1 MSPTFTLPFSHQP
14 KAIMKRFPAVESVL
28 TKVKFSQ
35 SRLERYFNSSGLN
48 DHDLKKRLSNDFEP
62 IATRSVQIN
71 ANGHVQVVFA
81 MDSESAVMSV
91 DIPTSA
97 HFLVTGIRTYKRPY
111 RVAFAVSLS

>member
-1 MSPTFTLPFSHQP
+1 
-14 KAIMKRFPAVESVL
+14 MKRFPAVEAVL

-35 SRLERYFNSSGLN
+35 SRLERYFNNSGLN
-48 DHDLKKRLSNDFEP
+48 DHELKEKLSNDFET
-62 IATRSVQIN
+62 IAIRSVRTT
-71 ANGHVQVVFA
+71 AKGHVQVVFA
-81 MDSESAVMSV
+81 IDGESAVMSI

>member
-1 MSPTFTLPFSHQP
+1 
-14 KAIMKRFPAVESVL
+14 MKRFPTVEAVL

-35 SRLERYFNSSGLN
+35 SRLEKYFNNSGLN
-48 DHDLKKRLSNDFEP
+48 DYELKDKLSNDFET
-62 IATRSVQIN
+62 IATRSIHTN
-71 ANGHVQVVFA
+71 AKGHVQVVFA
-81 MDSESAVMSV
+81 MDRESAVMSV